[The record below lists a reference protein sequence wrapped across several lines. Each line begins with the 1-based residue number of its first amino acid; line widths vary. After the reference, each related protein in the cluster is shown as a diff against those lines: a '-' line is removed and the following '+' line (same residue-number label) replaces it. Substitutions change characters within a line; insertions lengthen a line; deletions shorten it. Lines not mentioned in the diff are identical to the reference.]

1 MTLVRFTTTETHESA
16 AHKKSSHTARAA
28 KRKALRTAPMEFVCI
43 DGEGQTFDDGTHR
56 YVLLGCGTE
65 QISNHNGL
73 SWEEIFSFLY
83 RNFQSGGVAY
93 TGFFLSYDFTQWLKG
108 IAEYQAR
115 RLLDKKERAKRK
127 RRIGHNGEPLE
138 GEIYFPVDYKGWE
151 FDILGTKRLKI
162 RPVGVSRWM
171 YICDTG
177 GFFQKSFL
185 KVIDPREWQ
194 EPVVTQEEY
203 NTIEKGKDDRASAV
217 LGPEMARYNM
227 LENDAH
233 ARVLREL
240 DKGLRGLGIH
250 LSPKQWFGPG
260 QAAQAWLDT
269 KDVPTAKELSE
280 IVPAWF
286 LEACRASYY
295 GGWFEIMAHG
305 LIPGVTYEYD
315 INSAYPWVISQLPC
329 LRHGQYARG
338 NGQPLSVSPS
348 ELCLVRATV
357 WSSKSQSV
365 PNGRNPYLG
374 AMLHR
379 DADGNISRP
388 LRTEGW
394 YWLDELYAAEKAG
407 AIRGI
412 QYHEWVRYLP
422 CACPSPLQD
431 VADIYALRLRVG
443 KKTPLG
449 IACKLVP
456 NSLYGKFAQSVGNPK
471 YGNPI
476 YASRITSRCRTRI
489 LEAVATHPKG
499 KSDVLMVATDGV
511 YFRSPHTGLALSGN
525 LGEWDAGEKNN
536 LCLFKPGVY
545 WDDMARQRILAGE
558 APVFKA
564 RGVNSRDFG
573 KMLATVD
580 DMFARLSDSR
590 KLPVHPSEW
599 PSVEFPLSFAMV
611 TAIQAVARNKWDTAG
626 TLVNE
631 PTGKQSSNPVKKRS
645 AWYWD
650 GDVIRSK
657 PPLNIPYEASHPY
670 EKRFG
675 MEDPFSD
682 ENNERYGISPDGL
695 PGGLWK
701 EAILGD

>member
-1 MTLVRFTTTETHESA
+1 M
-16 AHKKSSHTARAA
+16 
-28 KRKALRTAPMEFVCI
+28 RTAPMEFVCI

-56 YVLLGCGTE
+56 YVLIGCGNK
-65 QISNHNGL
+65 QISNQDGL
-73 SWEEIFSFLY
+73 SWEEIFQFLY
-83 RNFQSGGVAY
+83 GNFRSGGVAF

-108 IAEYQAR
+108 VAEYQAR
-115 RLLDKKERAKRK
+115 RLLDKGERAKRK
-127 RRIGHNGEPLE
+127 RRIGHNGEPLQ
-138 GEIYFPVDYKGWE
+138 GEIYFPVEYKGWE
-151 FDILGTKRLKI
+151 FDILGTKRLKL
-162 RPVGVSRWM
+162 RPKGRSRWM

-185 KVIDPREWQ
+185 KVIDPGEWQ
-194 EPVVTQEEY
+194 EPVITKEEY
-203 NTIEKGKDDRASAV
+203 QIIDKGKDDRASAV

-227 LENDAH
+227 LENDAL
-233 ARVLREL
+233 ARVLTEL
-240 DKGLRGLGIH
+240 DKGLRQLGIH

-260 QAAQAWLDT
+260 QAAQEWLNAH
-269 KDVPTAKELSE
+269 DVPTASELAE
-280 IVPAWF
+280 IVPVWF

-295 GGWFEIMAHG
+295 AGWFEIMAHG
-305 LIPGVTYEYD
+305 LIPGTTYEYD
-315 INSAYPWVISQLPC
+315 INSAYPWVISRLPC
-329 LRHGQYARG
+329 LRHGKYARG
-338 NGQPLSVSPS
+338 IGTPIPVSSS

-357 WSSKSQSV
+357 WTSQSQEI

-388 LRTEGW
+388 LKTEGW
-394 YWLDELYAAEKAG
+394 YWLDEIQAARRAG
-407 AIRGI
+407 CIRGME
-412 QYHEWVRYLP
+412 YHEWAAYIP
-422 CACPSPLQD
+422 CDCKPPLSD
-431 VADIYALRLRVG
+431 VADIYALRLQVG

-476 YASRITSRCRTRI
+476 YASRITSGCRTRI
-489 LEAVATHPKG
+489 LDAIATHPKG

-511 YFRSPHTGLALSGN
+511 YFRSPHTRLVLSGH
-525 LGEWDAGEKNN
+525 LGEWEEGTKRN

-545 WDDMARQRILAGE
+545 WDDSTRE
-558 APVFKA
+558 AISLGKSPVFKA
-564 RGVNSRDFG
+564 RGVSARDFG
-573 KMLATVD
+573 KVLGQVD
-580 DMFARLSDSR
+580 DMFAQLQNGHQ
-590 KLPVHPSEW
+590 LPVHPSEW
-599 PSVEFPLSFAMV
+599 PGIEFPLSFAMV
-611 TAIQAVARNKWDTAG
+611 TAIQAVARGKWHTAG
-626 TLVNE
+626 TLIQD

-650 GDVIRSK
+650 GDIIRSK

-682 ENNERYGISPDGL
+682 ENNERWGITPDGL

-701 EAILGD
+701 EVLIP